1 MMGFEPDT
9 VQCQQKKKD
18 GQRCTFIGSH
28 SNGGKVLCERHHQ
41 LVMAMKAPVKKE
53 KGK

>member
-1 MMGFEPDT
+1 MNYYEPDA
-9 VQCQQKKKD
+9 VRCQAVTNS
-18 GQRCTFIGSH
+18 GTRCTYTGTH

-53 KGK
+53 KWK